1 MKTIKPYSDEHMI
14 FSESSGRYVLTPQAI
29 QDRFGIN
36 LLDEAKNDAYAEIAV
51 NEVLDTVSLHVYNFI
66 FSHSVHNDYQ
76 RQCVNCLESGRS
88 IVYEAMLRQFAY
100 LKAVGDLTK
109 STDANK
115 RALWFD
121 TMAEQTLLR
130 VIPETG
136 RSLLY
141 CGV

>member
-1 MKTIKPYSDEHMI
+1 MKTIKPYSDDHMI
-14 FSESSGRYVLTPQAI
+14 FSENSGRYVLTPQAI

-66 FSHSVHNDYQ
+66 FSRSVHNDYQ
-76 RQCVNCLESGRS
+76 RQCINHLESGRS
-88 IVYEAMLRQFAY
+88 IVYEAMLRQFSY

-130 VIPETG
+130 VLPETG